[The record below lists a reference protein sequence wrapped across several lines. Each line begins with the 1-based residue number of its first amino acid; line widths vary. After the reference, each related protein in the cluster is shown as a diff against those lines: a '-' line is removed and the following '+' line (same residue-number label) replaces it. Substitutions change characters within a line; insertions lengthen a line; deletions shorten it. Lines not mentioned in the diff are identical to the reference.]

1 MTSHK
6 KFIMIK
12 AMLNII
18 SGISL
23 ATIICLG
30 IAYMSFNNAFVFTD
44 THISVTNN
52 PVTAEK
58 DIEFYMVG
66 SKKYECNST
75 AAYGVA
81 HAVDGSHSH
90 NLDTFTKRYV
100 QNTAPG
106 DRVENGWHMAVPEDM
121 AKGGI
126 YRVSMTG
133 EFECVHLIFK
143 THKSQEFAN
152 IYLKVEPRLTAK

>member
-6 KFIMIK
+6 KFIIVK
-12 AMLNII
+12 AILNII

-30 IAYMSFNNAFVFTD
+30 IAYMSFDNEFVFTN
-44 THISVTNN
+44 TEIGITNN
-52 PVTAEK
+52 PVTAEQ
-58 DIEFYMVG
+58 DIEFFMVG

-81 HAVDGSHSH
+81 HAIDGSHSH
-90 NLDTFTKRYV
+90 NLNTFTKRYV

-106 DRVENGWHMAVPEDM
+106 ERVENGWHMKVPDDM
-121 AKGGI
+121 THGGE

-133 EFECVHLIFK
+133 EFECIHMIFK
-143 THKSQEFAN
+143 TEKKQVFDN
-152 IYLKVEPRLTAK
+152 IYLKVDPR

>member
-1 MTSHK
+1 MENK
-6 KFIMIK
+6 KYIIFK
-12 AMLNII
+12 AATNII
-18 SGISL
+18 SGLSMV
-23 ATIICLG
+23 TIICLG

-44 THISVTNN
+44 TEISVTNN
-52 PVTAEK
+52 PITKDK

-66 SKKYECNST
+66 SKKFQCNST

-90 NLDTFTKRYV
+90 NLSTFTKRYV

-106 DRVENGWHMAVPEDM
+106 ERVENGWHMKVPDDM
-121 AKGGI
+121 IHGGE

-143 THKSQEFAN
+143 THKIQEFDN
-152 IYLKVEPRLTAK
+152 IYLKVDPR

>member
-1 MTSHK
+1 MSNPLR
-6 KFIMIK
+6 III
-12 AMLNII
+12 LNII
-18 SGISL
+18 SGCSL
-23 ATIICLG
+23 ATLIILG
-30 IAYMSFNNAFVFTD
+30 VLYMSFDNAFVFTD

-52 PVTAEK
+52 PVTAEQ
-58 DIEFYMVG
+58 DIEFFMVG

-75 AAYGVA
+75 AAYGIA

-106 DRVENGWHMAVPEDM
+106 DRVENGWHMAVPSDM
-121 AKGGI
+121 IHGGE

-143 THKSQEFAN
+143 TQKSQTFDN
-152 IYLKVEPRLTAK
+152 IYLVVKPN

>member
-1 MTSHK
+1 MTSNR
-6 KFIMIK
+6 KFILVK
-12 AMLNII
+12 AAANII
-18 SGISL
+18 SGLSMV
-23 ATIICLG
+23 TIIALG
-30 IAYMSFNNAFVFTD
+30 IMYMSFDNEFVFTD
-44 THISVTNN
+44 TEISVVNN
-52 PVTAEK
+52 PIEQDQ

-66 SKKYECNST
+66 SKKYQCNST

-81 HAVDGSHSH
+81 HATDGSHSH

-106 DRVENGWHMAVPEDM
+106 DRVENGWHMKVPEDM
-121 AKGGI
+121 RDGGE

-133 EFECVHLIFK
+133 EFECIYLIFK

-152 IYLKVEPRLTAK
+152 IYLKVDPR